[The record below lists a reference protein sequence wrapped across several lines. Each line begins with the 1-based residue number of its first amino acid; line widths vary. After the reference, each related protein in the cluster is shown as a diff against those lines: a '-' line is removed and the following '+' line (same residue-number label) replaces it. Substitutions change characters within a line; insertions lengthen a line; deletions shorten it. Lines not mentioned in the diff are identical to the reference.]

1 MLSTVSNWLAYMIT
15 RWDQQFPDH
24 PQYMQVIDYRK
35 HYIIMC
41 MLSTTTSVA
50 SYIRS

>member
-1 MLSTVSNWLAYMIT
+1 MLSTVSNWLAYTIT

-35 HYIIMC
+35 HYNVHAIYYYKC
-41 MLSTTTSVA
+41 S
-50 SYIRS
+50 